1 MRNVAEGVC
10 CWCRPRRLLEEVA
23 CEQNQEGS
31 EESANWK
38 GDRAEGPEGKF
49 SVLSFKMSPPCHFS
63 FWPMFFNFPGV
74 VTRTVDYEQTH
85 WWAGWSRVV
94 SWGLTGKHG

>member
-10 CWCRPRRLLEEVA
+10 CWCRPRRPLEEVA

-49 SVLSFKMSPPCHFS
+49 SVLSFKMSPPCYFS
-63 FWPMFFNFPGV
+63 FWPMFFNFPDPLEMSP
-74 VTRTVDYEQTH
+74 TRCNHSNCLTVN
-85 WWAGWSRVV
+85 G
-94 SWGLTGKHG
+94 

>member
-23 CEQNQEGS
+23 CEQNQEGA

-63 FWPMFFNFPGV
+63 FWPMFFNFPDPLEMFP
-74 VTRTVDYEQTH
+74 TRCNHSNCLTVN
-85 WWAGWSRVV
+85 G
-94 SWGLTGKHG
+94 

>member
-63 FWPMFFNFPGV
+63 FWPMFFNFPDPLEMSP
-74 VTRTVDYEQTH
+74 TRCNHSNCLTVN
-85 WWAGWSRVV
+85 G
-94 SWGLTGKHG
+94 